1 MAEGRRRHVKWL
13 KRVGRLFDRRNSH
26 WFVTFD
32 SLDIQGYTRLS
43 DCPEVR
49 IAVRRIADL
58 ISSMTIY
65 LMRNTPEG
73 DVREKNELSRK
84 IDINPYSLMTRKAWV
99 YWIVHTMLLE
109 GDGNAVVYPRIVD
122 DLIDELI
129 PLPPSKVSFHG
140 TPDGSYVIRYGDTV
154 LQPDEV
160 LHFVLNP
167 DPEEPW
173 RGRGFRVVLKDI
185 VRNLRQAAETKRSF
199 MSGKYMPSLI
209 VKVDAATAELSSDEG
224 RNAGFKK

>member
-1 MAEGRRRHVKWL
+1 FRVHADAEKPAKEQHGAKMAEGRRRHVKWL
-13 KRVGRLFDRRNSH
+13 KRVGRLFGRRNSH

-32 SLDIQGYTRLS
+32 SLDIPGYTRLS

-140 TPDGSYVIRYGDTV
+140 LDDGSYVIHYGDKI
-154 LQPDEV
+154 
-160 LHFVLNP
+160 
-167 DPEEPW
+167 
-173 RGRGFRVVLKDI
+173 GRASCRE
-185 VRNLRQAAETKRSF
+185 RRQTEGERARLERKRQ
-199 MSGKYMPSLI
+199 
-209 VKVDAATAELSSDEG
+209 
-224 RNAGFKK
+224 RR